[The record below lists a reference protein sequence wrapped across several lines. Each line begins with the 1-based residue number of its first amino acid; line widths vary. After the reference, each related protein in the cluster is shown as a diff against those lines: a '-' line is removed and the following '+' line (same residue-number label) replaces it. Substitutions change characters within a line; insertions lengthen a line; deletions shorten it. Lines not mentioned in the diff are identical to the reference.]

1 MKSPAQASL
10 RHLIRTSRAVVWSR
24 ALFGASLLITGSC
37 WAALGGNLAS
47 VNSDQQAWN
56 ATQTSTVMTGASV
69 YALTLPNGVIVRE
82 FTDAT
87 GNVFAVAWEG
97 PVMPDF
103 QRLLGS
109 YFGSYQE
116 ALNTQSR
123 GVHVKTTTLVI
134 ESGGMMRSFKGRAY
148 LPNLLPASL
157 SATDI
162 R

>member
-1 MKSPAQASL
+1 MKSPAQAPFW
-10 RHLIRTSRAVVWSR
+10 HLVRTSRAVVWGR
-24 ALFGASLLITGSC
+24 TIVGTSLLITGSC
-37 WAALGGNLAS
+37 WAALGGNLAG

-56 ATQTSTVMTGASV
+56 ATQTSTVMTGATV
-69 YALTLPNGVIVRE
+69 YALTFPNGVIVRE
-82 FTDAT
+82 FVDSN
-87 GNVFAVAWEG
+87 GSVFAVAWEG

-103 QRLLGS
+103 QRLLAG

-123 GVHVKTTTLVI
+123 GVHVRTNALVI
-134 ESGGMMRSFKGRAY
+134 ESGGRMRAFTGRAY
-148 LPNLLPASL
+148 LPLQVPAAI